1 MSKISSSVLIIGN
14 EILSGRTQEIN
25 VKFIAME
32 LSKIGISLSEVRVV
46 PDIKKQIIL
55 ALNEL
60 RNKYDYVFT
69 TGGIG
74 PTHDDITS
82 ECISKALKIKYE
94 INKEAYHLLKRYYP
108 EGQLNEGRVKMTKM
122 PKGSKLIKN
131 AVTVAPGFYIKNI
144 FVLPGVPK
152 IMQVMFK
159 EVIKKL
165 KKTKPII
172 SITIN
177 TNLYES
183 IMAKDLDIIQNTY
196 VDCEIGSYPHFDFNR
211 KSASV
216 NVVISSKK
224 RKIITLVKKKI
235 ITAVKKLGGK
245 AREISGEK

>member
-1 MSKISSSVLIIGN
+1 MSKITSSVLIIGN

-32 LSKIGISLSEVRVV
+32 LSKIGISLNEVRVV
-46 PDIKKQIIL
+46 PDINKQIIF

-60 RNKYDYVFT
+60 RKKYDYVLT

-82 ECISKALKIKYE
+82 ECVSKALKTKYE
-94 INKEAYHLLKRYYP
+94 INQEAYHLLKEYYP
-108 EGQLNEGRVKMTKM
+108 EGHLNEGRVKMTKM

-131 AVTVAPGFYIKNI
+131 IVTVAPGFYIKNI

-183 IMAKDLDIIQNTY
+183 IMAKDLDIIQNAHME
-196 VDCEIGSYPHFDFNR
+196 CEIGSYPHFDFNR
-211 KSASV
+211 RSASV
-216 NVVISSKK
+216 NVVVSGKK
-224 RKIITLVKKKI
+224 RKIIILVKKKI

-245 AREISGEK
+245 AREISSER

>member
-1 MSKISSSVLIIGN
+1 MSKITSSVLIIGN

-32 LSKIGISLSEVRVV
+32 LSKIGISLNEVRVV
-46 PDIKKQIIL
+46 PDINKQIIF

-60 RNKYDYVFT
+60 RKKYDYVLT

-82 ECISKALKIKYE
+82 ECVSKALKTKYE
-94 INKEAYHLLKRYYP
+94 INQEAYHLLKEYYP
-108 EGQLNEGRVKMTKM
+108 EGHLNEGRVKMTKM

-131 AVTVAPGFYIKNI
+131 VVTVAPGFYIKNI

-183 IMAKDLDIIQNTY
+183 IMAKDLDIIQNAHME
-196 VDCEIGSYPHFDFNR
+196 CEIGSYPHFDFNR
-211 KSASV
+211 RSASV
-216 NVVISSKK
+216 NVVVSGKK
-224 RKIITLVKKKI
+224 RKIIILVKKKI

-245 AREISGEK
+245 AREISSER

>member
-1 MSKISSSVLIIGN
+1 MSKITSSVLIIGN

-46 PDIKKQIIL
+46 PDINKQIIF

-60 RNKYDYVFT
+60 RKKYDYVFT

-82 ECISKALKIKYE
+82 ECVSKALKIKYE
-94 INKEAYHLLKRYYP
+94 INQEAYHLLKEYYP
-108 EGQLNEGRVKMTKM
+108 EGHLNEGRVKMTKM

-131 AVTVAPGFYIKNI
+131 VVTVAPGFYIKNI

-183 IMAKDLDIIQNTY
+183 IMAKDLDIIQNAHIE
-196 VDCEIGSYPHFDFNR
+196 CEIGSYPHFDFNR
-211 KSASV
+211 RSASV
-216 NVVISSKK
+216 NVVVS
-224 RKIITLVKKKI
+224 T
-235 ITAVKKLGGK
+235 
-245 AREISGEK
+245 

>member
-1 MSKISSSVLIIGN
+1 MSKITSSVLIIGN

-46 PDIKKQIIL
+46 PDINKQIIF

-60 RNKYDYVFT
+60 RKKYDYVFT

-82 ECISKALKIKYE
+82 ECVSKALKIKYE
-94 INKEAYHLLKRYYP
+94 INQEAYHLLKEYYP
-108 EGQLNEGRVKMTKM
+108 EGHLNEGRVKMTKM

-131 AVTVAPGFYIKNI
+131 VVTVAPGFYIKNI

-183 IMAKDLDIIQNTY
+183 IMAKDLDIIQNAHIE
-196 VDCEIGSYPHFDFNR
+196 CEIGSYPHFDFNR
-211 KSASV
+211 RSASV
-216 NVVISSKK
+216 NVVVSGKK
-224 RKIITLVKKKI
+224 RKIIILVKKKI

-245 AREISGEK
+245 AREISSER

>member
-1 MSKISSSVLIIGN
+1 MSKITSSVLIIGN

-46 PDIKKQIIL
+46 PDINKQIIF

-60 RNKYDYVFT
+60 RKKYDYVFT

-82 ECISKALKIKYE
+82 ECVSKALKIKYE
-94 INKEAYHLLKRYYP
+94 INQEAYHLLKEYYP
-108 EGQLNEGRVKMTKM
+108 EGHLNEGRVKMTKM

-131 AVTVAPGFYIKNI
+131 VVTVAPGFYIKNI

-183 IMAKDLDIIQNTY
+183 IMAKDLDIIQNAHME
-196 VDCEIGSYPHFDFNR
+196 CEIGSYPHFDFNR
-211 KSASV
+211 RSASV
-216 NVVISSKK
+216 NVVVSGKK
-224 RKIITLVKKKI
+224 RKIIILVKKKI

-245 AREISGEK
+245 AREISSER